1 MEDNNSTSAGEDS
14 KTEELNPLKIE
25 TPLPT
30 TAVGIENMK
39 ESYRDSMS
47 PHRKIYKWFARR
59 PTAATRLAILAS
71 ILPEEVSNDELMRL
85 MCIGPK
91 GVEKDI
97 EDYVISREIT
107 KDDRDGSI
115 EDHFGYDYPHSQ
127 IPSEKQVSDFHRRLK
142 EEWNGELPVVLD
154 PTAGGGTIPLEATR
168 YGLPTISNELN
179 PVAWII
185 NKVILDYARDIGSL
199 EAEVERWTDVI
210 RSKVSE
216 EISELYP
223 KRNGVEP
230 NYYFR
235 TYSIDC
241 PSCGKRFPLSNRW
254 WFNKKKNAAVRPIY
268 DDGQL
273 TFKIVNTESI
283 SESEFDPNEG
293 TVHRGDAECPHCST
307 VTEREDIATLLSNEE
322 FEFEVC
328 GVKYAQEINGS
339 KYHSPT
345 EEDYDAVRHAEEQV
359 ENDLQLSVLLNE
371 DRYIGRQ
378 DRAAP
383 YGITKWRDLFSPRQ
397 LIAHASFL
405 DAFDEVK
412 PDIRGEYREKEAEAI
427 LVILSLIG
435 SRQVNHNSRLVPIH
449 ARFGYPDN
457 MLGNRNFAFQWHFG
471 EGNPLAGGKTYQT
484 WTKNVLKNYEEVVQF
499 HVSADNEEE
508 IKVLQGDGAD
518 LPLEENSIQSVV
530 IDPPYGDNVMY
541 SELSDALYVW
551 LRKYLG
557 DVFPNQFSS
566 VETDKRKEAVENSEM
581 ATVKSGES
589 RPEAARREYEEKMAG
604 IFQECYRV
612 LEPGG
617 VITIYFTDKEINA
630 WDSLTMSIIDSGFTI
645 TATHTITSESP
656 ERIGMRGRSSADTTL
671 LLTCRKPVQGD
682 RNDLGVP
689 TLWSDIREQTRQS
702 AKEKAD
708 EILNSDLN
716 LTKTDTIISAFGP
729 TLRVFTENYPV
740 VDMHDEKIR
749 PKEALEEARTA
760 VTEVLIDHELDE
772 NLDDVDSL
780 TRWYIL
786 SWLVYERESIP
797 YDEGRQLGLGVGVEI
812 DDIKQSTK
820 IWGKSGDSLVLK
832 AQDYRVRDFTI
843 LEAGKKR
850 RKRAYP
856 VDPREESFEYSIDT
870 VHAALNV
877 LETKGGEFTWNWL
890 KDRDLQNNSSFRKT
904 VESLIQV
911 LPENYDD
918 RKLLINLA
926 SGQTG
931 ELLDIDSESLT
942 KTKDS
947 EESKTTLQDF

>member
-1 MEDNNSTSAGEDS
+1 MRDNNPNQTDEDS
-14 KTEELNPLKIE
+14 QAESIKPLKIE

-59 PTAATRLAILAS
+59 PTAATRLAVLAS
-71 ILPEEVSNDELMRL
+71 ILPEDTSNDELLQL

-91 GVEKDI
+91 GVEENI

-115 EDHFGYDYPHSQ
+115 EEHFGYDYPHSH
-127 IPSEKQVSDFHRRLK
+127 IPSKKRLSDLHRRIKK
-142 EEWNGELPVVLD
+142 EWDGELPIVLD
-154 PTAGGGTIPLEATR
+154 PTAGGGTIPLEASR

-185 NKVILDYARDIGSL
+185 NKVILEYARELGSL
-199 EAEVERWTDVI
+199 ETEVQKWTEAI

-235 TYSIDC
+235 TYSIEC
-241 PSCGKRFPLSNRW
+241 PSCGLRFPLSNRW
-254 WFNKKKNAAVRPIY
+254 WFNKKKNAAVRPFY
-268 DDGQL
+268 QDNQL
-273 TFKIVNTESI
+273 SFKVVNTESI
-283 SESEFDPNEG
+283 PESEFDPNEG

-307 VTEREDIATLLSNEE
+307 VTEREDIANLLNDNK

-328 GVKYAQEINGS
+328 GIKYAQKIDGS

-345 EEDYDAVRHAEEQV
+345 EEDYDAVRLAKERV
-359 ENDLQLSVLLNE
+359 ENDLQLSVLFNE

-397 LIAHASFL
+397 LIAHAAFL
-405 DAFDEVK
+405 DAFDEIK
-412 PDIRGEYREKEAEAI
+412 PDIREEYDKKEAEAI

-484 WTKNVLKNYEEVVQF
+484 WTNNVLENYEEVVQF
-499 HVSADNEEE
+499 HKTADNNQETR
-508 IKVLQGDGAD
+508 VLQGDAAD
-518 LPLEENSIQSVV
+518 LPMEDKSIQSVV

-541 SELSDALYVW
+541 SELSDSLYVW

-557 DVFPNQFSS
+557 DVFPDQFNS
-566 VETDKRKEAVENSEM
+566 VETDKEKEAVENSEI
-581 ATVKSGES
+581 ATVQSDES
-589 RPEAARREYEEKMAG
+589 RPEAARREYEEKMAE

-612 LEPGG
+612 LEKGG
-617 VITIYFTDKEINA
+617 IITIYFTDKEINA

-671 LLTCRKPVQGD
+671 LLTCRKPVQED
-682 RNDLGVP
+682 YQKEQAP
-689 TLWSDIREQTRQS
+689 TLWSDIREQTRQA
-702 AKEKAD
+702 AKQKAD
-708 EILNSDLN
+708 EILNSELN

-760 VTEVLIDHELDE
+760 VTEVLIDYELDE

-812 DDIKQSTK
+812 DDVKQSTK
-820 IWGKSGDSLVLK
+820 IWGKSSDSLVLK
-832 AQDYRVRDFTI
+832 GQDYRVRDFTA
-843 LEAGKKR
+843 LEAGEKR

-856 VDPREESFEYSIDT
+856 VDPQTDSFDFNIDIA
-870 VHAALNV
+870 HAAINV
-877 LETKGGEFTWNWL
+877 LETKGSEFTWNWL
-890 KDRDLQNNSSFRKT
+890 KERELQNDPSFKKT
-904 VESLIQV
+904 IESLIQV
-911 LPENYDD
+911 LPESYAD
-918 RKLLINLA
+918 RELFINLA

-931 ELLDIDSESLT
+931 ELLDIDTEELMKAESSET
-942 KTKDS
+942 
-947 EESKTTLQDF
+947 SKTTLQDF